1 VKLTPRYK
9 LILVAVGLFL
19 GVAILAAVL
28 VFPQFGKLADL
39 DAQLASENEKVSS
52 AETLLEQRR
61 QAKDNAA
68 ITDAGLMELAAA
80 MPENPELP
88 ALIIEMQDV
97 AYDTDVQLL
106 AVKPGEPAQMVGD
119 PFIALPIEIQVG
131 GSWADTVDFV
141 QSLERMTRQLRIS
154 VVESGVLS
162 LSDQE
167 ELVVPTDVYAV
178 GTKLSIRAY
187 TIPVSSSA
195 SGSVPPAPAAPAQ

>member
-1 VKLTPRYK
+1 MKLTPRYK

-28 VFPQFGKLADL
+28 VFPQFGKLSDL

-68 ITDAGLMELAAA
+68 ITDAALLELAAA

-88 ALIIEMQDV
+88 GLIIEMQDV
-97 AYDTDVQLL
+97 AYDADVQLQF
-106 AVKPGEPAQMVGD
+106 VKPDAPVQTTGD
-119 PFIALPIEIQVG
+119 RFVALPIEVRVW
-131 GSWADTVDFV
+131 GSWADCVDFV
-141 QSLERMTRQLRIS
+141 QSFQRMSRQLRIS
-154 VVESGVLS
+154 VVEVNP
-162 LSDQE
+162 LSDNDQKE
-167 ELVVPTDVYAV
+167 AVVPVDSYSVS
-178 GTKLSIRAY
+178 TKLLIKAY